1 MHIENVI
8 TLVGSKGTYLLLH
21 TAVAFFLCRVPVDV
35 VARNTELVLCV
46 CGGGGDCVR
55 ACVWGGGG
63 ECVYGEGGLCE
74 SVCVGRGGECV
85 WGCVYSGC
93 PTIGSS
99 FSIHLVSCTQ
109 NMSGSLPVHCT
120 PDHHSVHSV

>member
-46 CGGGGDCVR
+46 CGEGDCVR

-63 ECVYGEGGLCE
+63 
-74 SVCVGRGGECV
+74 VCVGEGEIV
-85 WGCVYSGC
+85 
-93 PTIGSS
+93 
-99 FSIHLVSCTQ
+99 
-109 NMSGSLPVHCT
+109 
-120 PDHHSVHSV
+120 

>member
-1 MHIENVI
+1 MW
-8 TLVGSKGTYLLLH
+8 
-21 TAVAFFLCRVPVDV
+21 
-35 VARNTELVLCV
+35 
-46 CGGGGDCVR
+46 GGVSTS
-55 ACVWGGGG
+55 VWGGG
-63 ECVYGEGGLCE
+63 LCK
-74 SVCVGRGGECV
+74 SVGGGE
-85 WGCVYSGC
+85 CVYSGC